1 VLKGRGK
8 FQKRRVVDGDLEISS
23 GSTDEARLRQWIH
36 ESRAVLPR
44 LRAIVKNGDRGPD
57 PLYLVVEDLRRQV
70 EELEEELARL
80 RADHAAT

>member
-44 LRAIVKNGDRGPD
+44 LRAIVKNGDRGLD

-70 EELEEELARL
+70 EELEDELARL

>member
-1 VLKGRGK
+1 
-8 FQKRRVVDGDLEISS
+8 
-23 GSTDEARLRQWIH
+23 
-36 ESRAVLPR
+36 
-44 LRAIVKNGDRGPD
+44 VKNGDRGLD